1 MSVFAEYR
9 VGAITRE
16 EFESECASINNRA
29 RWEEAH
35 MYDEPEDDD
44 DYAEDEIYERNNI
57 CEGDKVAN

>member
-44 DYAEDEIYERNNI
+44 DYAEDEIYE
-57 CEGDKVAN
+57 